1 MAMSIK
7 SAEVESLAGELSRA
21 TKASKTEVIRQAL
34 REKKARLATS
44 EDPVDRT
51 LRLRSFLETR
61 VWPGLP
67 KGASKRWTK
76 AQEEKALGYGKHGEP
91 A

>member
-7 SAEVESLAGELSRA
+7 SAEVESLVGELSLA

-34 REKKARLATS
+34 REKKARLETS
-44 EDPVDRT
+44 DPKGQER
-51 LRLRSFLETR
+51 RIRSFLESR

-67 KGASKRWTK
+67 KSASRRWTK
-76 AQEEKALGYGKHGEP
+76 AKEEKALGFGKHGEP